1 VRSKGHLKG
10 LKSMRKSAS
19 TAKRLVAK
27 SRLPGDPRTSAALR
41 IFDKMLQ
48 QHHGLIQL
56 CSDAEFHDAIQ
67 QGRKLILNLY
77 RGVWICY
84 CAADVQFAETNT
96 RPVTPRSAFRM
107 AHEID
112 ASCRNSGVTGDL
124 RKTAWRILGKYSNL
138 ELEQVSRR
146 KTRRGIEPTYSNELV
161 DDVALTCTNCLLL
174 LAETLLKA
182 HGHAEAAQKIAP
194 AWH

>member
-1 VRSKGHLKG
+1 
-10 LKSMRKSAS
+10 MRKSVTS
-19 TAKRLVAK
+19 AKTLVAK
-27 SRLPGDPRTSAALR
+27 CCLPGDPRTSAVLS
-41 IFDKMLQ
+41 IFDEMLK
-48 QHHGLIQL
+48 QHNGLLRL
-56 CSDAEFHDAIQ
+56 CNDAEFHDAIQ
-67 QGRKLILNLY
+67 QGCKLILNLY

-84 CAADVQFAETNT
+84 CATDLQFAETNT

-146 KTRRGIEPTYSNELV
+146 KTRRGVEPTYSDEMV
-161 DDVALTCTNCLLL
+161 DEMAITSTNCLLL
-174 LAETLLKA
+174 LAETLLKVN
-182 HGHAEAAQKIAP
+182 GQVEAARKIAP
-194 AWH
+194 VWK